1 MKIRFLAFL
10 ALALL
15 FFLPACGEVG
25 RRFKDFQ
32 ELQKAQEKN
41 GFVFLGRFDEA
52 WPAEI
57 TEIRMAK
64 DSIQFKRL
72 DGTPHDYSGFQGYEL
87 KLIHLKGKGDKQTIV
102 LFRSKE
108 KKEE

>member
-1 MKIRFLAFL
+1 MKIRSFLLLGPVFFLFLA
-10 ALALL
+10 
-15 FFLPACGEVG
+15 ACGEVG
-25 RRFKDFQ
+25 HSFKDFQ
-32 ELQKAQEKN
+32 ALQTDQEKR

-64 DSIQFKRL
+64 DSIQFTRQ
-72 DGTPHDYSGFQGYEL
+72 DGTPHNYSGFEGYEL
-87 KLIHLKGKGDKQTIV
+87 KLIHLKGEGDKQTIV

-108 KKEE
+108 KAK